1 MPGVV
6 PYDLNTPLFSDYA
19 QKTRF
24 AWVPPGASATWDAR
38 AAIDLPAGS
47 FVVKTFAFAPDMR
60 DPSAGRRLV
69 ETRVLYHAA
78 DGWRGWPYVWDDAET
93 DAAFSPGGEVRSISL
108 VTPAGKSVTA
118 AYLVPSMGQ
127 CQRCHADAPGEG
139 LHLLGSTARNLN
151 RDFAFADGAEN
162 QIARWSRLGLLAG
175 APAPAAAPRLA
186 AWDDPATGTP
196 AERARAL
203 LEVNCA
209 FCHGAGGLA
218 RSTGLFLG
226 TEVTDPYALGLC
238 KTPVAAGPGSGGLS
252 YDVVPGDPDRSIL
265 VHRMAAT
272 EPGSAMPQIGRSLV
286 HEEGLALVREWVAG
300 LTPAGCP

>member
-151 RDFAFADGAEN
+151 RDFAYADGAEN